1 MLAGHM
7 DELGFQVNHIDDNG
21 FIYVNTI
28 GGFDTN
34 IVPGRKVRIHTSS
47 GAVPGVFGKKPI
59 HLMTAEDRKKTPGV
73 HELWIDIGAGDAKE
87 AGKIVDIGDPV
98 TYDPNFEMIRGDLAV
113 SRAFDNKMGAY
124 IAAETLRCVAR
135 SEKPSRAAL
144 YAVATVQEEIGLRG
158 AKTSAYG
165 IDPRLGIGLDV
176 ACATD
181 HPDVDKRRDGD
192 LKVGAGPV
200 IARGANIN
208 PVVFKRL
215 VAAARKA
222 DVPVQIEAAAGRN
235 RNRRERHPAHTRRRG
250 YRPGQRGAALYAHAR
265 GNPVS
270 QGPGPDRGPAHRV
283 HSGNRPE
290 NPIHTVIRSESG
302 GTMKLSCTSVML
314 PRWDLNRTFDKL
326 AEHGY
331 DGIELRCRYNPGD
344 ESEAPSFWGRH
355 LSDVSPDNIIQ
366 KAEAIRAAERRYR
379 HTGDRP
385 RAERHAGRHRSR
397 GETVPR
403 RGGAEPRQPR
413 R

>member
-1 MLAGHM
+1 MRKSSRAFLEAMLNAPGPSGYEGPVREVWTAETKKTADKVTVDAHGNAIAVHNAKGSPRIMLAGHM

-21 FIYVNTI
+21 FIYVNAI

-73 HELWIDIGAGDAKE
+73 HELWIDVGAADAKE
-87 AGKIVDIGDPV
+87 AGKIVDVGDPI
-98 TYDPNFEMIRGDLAV
+98 TYDPNFEVIRGDLAV

-135 SEKPSRAAL
+135 SAKPSRAAL
-144 YAVATVQEEIGLRG
+144 FAVATVQEEIGLRG

-165 IDPRLGIGLDV
+165 IDPHLGIGLDV

-200 IARGANIN
+200 IARGANVN

-222 DVPVQIEAAAGRN
+222 DVPVQIEAA
-235 RNRRERHPAHTRRRG
+235 
-250 YRPGQRGAALYAHAR
+250 
-265 GNPVS
+265 
-270 QGPGPDRGPAHRV
+270 
-283 HSGNRPE
+283 
-290 NPIHTVIRSESG
+290 SG
-302 GTMKLSCTSVML
+302 GTGTDANAIQLTRAGVATGLVSVALRYMHTPVEILSL
-314 PRWDLNRTFDKL
+314 KDLDRTVALLTEFIL
-326 AEHGY
+326 A
-331 DGIELRCRYNPGD
+331 ITPKTRFIP
-344 ESEAPSFWGRH
+344 
-355 LSDVSPDNIIQ
+355 
-366 KAEAIRAAERRYR
+366 
-379 HTGDRP
+379 
-385 RAERHAGRHRSR
+385 
-397 GETVPR
+397 
-403 RGGAEPRQPR
+403 
-413 R
+413 